1 MKGFNYL
8 YPAILAA
15 LVVGHIMT
23 LVGAFVFSNFDFSV
37 VIFLLVYEMI
47 DEDNYIWLSV
57 LFGVYTDYARNGF
70 FGPGVMLFLLFSIT
84 RFKADIVVDMT
95 KFNSKVLLFTGISL
109 IYCLFNAALSGYD
122 TETIVRMTLTRTVL
136 NVLAAIGIMKFMEY
150 RSAFKNA

>member
-15 LVVGHIMT
+15 LVAGHVMT
-23 LVGAFVFSNFDFSV
+23 LVGAFVFSHFDFSL
-37 VIFLLVYEMI
+37 VIFLLIYEMI

-70 FGPGVMLFLLFSIT
+70 FGPGIMLFLLFSIT
-84 RFKADIVVDMT
+84 RFKADIVMDMT

-109 IYCLFNAALSGYD
+109 IYCVFNAALSGYD
-122 TETIVRMTLTRTVL
+122 TETVVRMSLIRTVI
-136 NVLAAIGIMKFMEY
+136 NVLSAIGIAKFMEY